1 VFFLKGYNIMKK
13 RIWSLLVLIVI
24 TACSVNSSGK
34 TPVGTATSSLP
45 TPVVNTTHAPDANET
60 AVAFLEAWKIE
71 DYASMYSML
80 ARVSQDAITLD
91 DFQKRYNDTAVN
103 LSLISLAYEVK
114 STLTNPAN
122 AQVAYGVIFTT
133 SMVGDLARE
142 MIMNLELENNTWKV
156 LWDDGMI
163 MPELKGGNT
172 LKMDITIPAR
182 GNIYDRNGVPL
193 AAQQDS
199 IALGVVPAEIG
210 DGEGTLLAEL
220 SRLTGKPIPA
230 ILSLYDEIRDAAWYV
245 PVGEAPATEVNDR
258 YNILSNL
265 SGLYMTSYSARLY
278 NYGGVAPHLTGYVQA
293 IFAEDVDEYRRKG
306 YRGDEKVGA
315 AGLEKWAEDY
325 LAGTRGASLLVVNP
339 QGEIVTRLGMRES
352 RPAQSVYTTLDGDF
366 QQGVQQAI
374 AGFRG
379 AIVVMEVD
387 TGKIVAMASSPTFD
401 PNSFEATNIN
411 SSYLL
416 DDLLSSGDQPL
427 LNRATQGGYPLGS
440 VFKIITMAAALES
453 GVFTKESSYYCGHE
467 FTELPGQT
475 FYDWTYERGIA
486 PSGDLTLPEGLMRSC
501 NPWFYHIG
509 LELYRQNHPD
519 DVTNMALAFGLGS
532 ATGIEQVAED
542 VGSIPY
548 SQNEGDAVQQGIGQ
562 GAMLVTPL
570 QVVDFIAA
578 IANGGTLLRPQVVEK
593 IEGTDGTITQE
604 FTPVTRGKL
613 PISTDTLK
621 TIQDAMLSVVEN
633 QRGTAHRLAST
644 GYKIYGKTGTATNS
658 AGKPHAWFAGYT
670 DENRTDKPDIAIVV
684 LVENVGEGSEYAVP
698 IFRRVLDLYYRGSPT
713 ILYPW
718 ESAYNETKTPT
729 PLYTDTPE
737 PTPTSEVTPTP

>member
-1 VFFLKGYNIMKK
+1 MKK
-13 RIWSLLVLIVI
+13 RIWSLLVLVVVV
-24 TACSVNSSGK
+24 ACSVKSSGK
-34 TPVGTATSSLP
+34 TPEGTSTPSLP
-45 TPVVNTTHAPDANET
+45 TPVVNTTHAPDANVT
-60 AVAFLEAWKIE
+60 SVAFLEAWKTE
-71 DYASMYSML
+71 DYAGMYGML
-80 ARVSQDAITLD
+80 TRISQDAITQD
-91 DFQKRYNDTAVN
+91 DFQKRYYDTAIN
-103 LSLISLAYEVK
+103 LGLVSLAYEVK
-114 STLTNPAN
+114 STLTNPGN
-122 AQVAYGVIFTT
+122 AQVSYAVTFST
-133 SMVGDLARE
+133 SMVGDLTRE
-142 MIMNLELENNTWKV
+142 MIMNLELDNNTWKV
-156 LWDDGMI
+156 QWDDGMI
-163 MPELKGGNT
+163 MPELKGGNY
-172 LKMDITIPAR
+172 LKMDITIPVR

-199 IALGVVPAEIG
+199 IALGIVPGEIG

-230 ILSLYDEIRDAAWYV
+230 ILALYDEIRDAAWYV
-245 PVGEAPATEVNDR
+245 PVGEAPASEVNNR
-258 YNILSNL
+258 YNVLSNL

-293 IFAEDVDEYRRKG
+293 IFAEEVDEYRRKG

-315 AGLEKWAEDY
+315 AGLEQWAEDY

-366 QQGVQQAI
+366 QLGVQQAI

-401 PNSFEATNIN
+401 PNSFEGTNIN

-416 DDLLSSGDQPL
+416 DDLFSSTEQPL

-440 VFKIITMAAALES
+440 VFKIVTMAAALES
-453 GVFTKESSYYCGHE
+453 GVFTKESSYYCGLE

-475 FYDWTYERGIA
+475 FYDWTYERGIP

-532 ATGIEQVAED
+532 ATGIEQVPED

-570 QVVDFIAA
+570 QVADFIAA
-578 IANGGTLLRPQVVEK
+578 IANGGTLLRPQLIEK

-658 AGKPHAWFAGYT
+658 TGKPHAWFAGYT

-737 PTPTSEVTPTP
+737 PSSTPEVTPTP